1 MAVPQHTGLPC
12 SLYSPDLTL
21 SDFYLF
27 LWMNWLKDFYFM
39 DATEV
44 QMAYKIVLQEVI
56 HSGFQ
61 KINFL

>member
-1 MAVPQHTGLPC
+1 
-12 SLYSPDLTL
+12 
-21 SDFYLF
+21 
-27 LWMNWLKDFYFM
+27 M

-61 KINFL
+61 KINFLWTVEQNNNCMNTTEM